1 MVVKEGMILAGLGI
15 VIGIACV
22 LALSHLLIALLCGVK
37 LKEAAASCRCICLEK
52 CPNSTLQ
59 SLPEPPQF

>member
-37 LKEAAASCRCICLEK
+37 LKEAAASCRCICFGKMSKLHA
-52 CPNSTLQ
+52 S
-59 SLPEPPQF
+59 FFAGIA